1 MTTPISTS
9 NPTNAS
15 VSVAMAAYQGARFI
29 RQQLHSIAAGTV
41 LPDELVICDD
51 GSTDETVEIIERFA
65 ASAPFPTRLVRH
77 EENLGTLRAFGTAIA
92 NCTGSIIVLC
102 DQDDIWHP
110 DRIEALLHTFAESPS
125 AQLVFSDADL
135 IGPRGESLGT
145 FWPMVGVTKRHLHLL
160 AHEPFGLLVARPMVG
175 GCTMAMRAEHAA
187 VLLPMPTFEVGEFG
201 PLVHDRWLSMALAA
215 FGPFGLVQRPLL
227 SYRLHSEQQIGVPS
241 RRLRR
246 VIPPHLRQ
254 WRQVFVPR
262 SVQRQRL
269 EVDRLYLVELERRV
283 QAAGIT
289 LPNWAAIPEAVD
301 HLEVRVNLP
310 AGRWRRARH
319 VIAEWRTGRYSR
331 FALGSASAIGDLVRR

>member
-1 MTTPISTS
+1 MTTSTS
-9 NPTNAS
+9 NPTPAMAT

-51 GSTDETVEIIERFA
+51 GSTDETVAIIERFA
-65 ASAPFPTRLVRH
+65 NSAPFPTRVIRH
-77 EENLGTLRAFGTAIA
+77 PENLGTLRAFGTAIA
-92 NCTGSIIVLC
+92 NCSGSIIVLC

-110 DRIEALLHTFAESPS
+110 DRIEALLAEFEHQPE
-125 AQLVFSDADL
+125 AQLAFSDADL

-145 FWPMVGVTKRHLHLL
+145 FWPMVGVTSRHRHLL

-175 GCTMAMRAEHAA
+175 GCTMAMRADFAEI
-187 VLLPMPTFEVGEFG
+187 LLPMPRFEVGAFG
-201 PLVHDRWLSMALAA
+201 PLVHDRWLSMALSA
-215 FGPFGLVQRPLL
+215 FGPFALVPRPLL

-269 EVDRLYLVELERRV
+269 EVDRLYLVELSRRV
-283 QAAGIT
+283 AGAEVP
-289 LPNWAAIPEAVD
+289 LPGWADIANAVD
-301 HLEVRVNLP
+301 HLSVRVNLP
-310 AGRWRRARH
+310 QSRLRRARH
-319 VIAEWRTGRYSR
+319 VIREWRTGRYR
-331 FALGSASAIGDLVRR
+331 TFALGSASAIGDLIRR